1 MRKKKR
7 LLLLAGVMVGS
18 VIAITQKPNETDFA
32 SWMEETYEVQ
42 CLDEVCD
49 VFQLETGKEQIIMQT
64 VQGGFSPGI
73 FKARMHKTYRNHDDP
88 SYHLELKA
96 SGFLNNIRVE
106 KETMQ
111 GMHKR

>member
-1 MRKKKR
+1 MRKKKW
-7 LLLLAGVMVGS
+7 LLLLVGVLIVA
-18 VIAITQKPNETDFA
+18 VITITQKPNEDDFA
-32 SWMEETYEVQ
+32 SWMEDTYEVK

-49 VFQLETGKEQIIMQT
+49 VFQLETGKEQIVMQT

-73 FKARMHKTYRNHDDP
+73 LVARMHKTYRNHDDP

-96 SGFLNNIRVE
+96 SGFLKNITIE
-106 KETMQ
+106 KETMR